1 MRIIKYQNATLVIDK
16 HFTLDEPVTNG
27 KKIKQINNV
36 KTLLHISD
44 INFLWYYAH
53 KRRTMQEST
62 TTITPSRELWG
73 SRLTLTVT
81 LALIYYSSLVRT
93 NASEPIDEP
102 DIKKMIERTLHVYHL
117 VIEHDTTRVV
127 PIEDSDPFT
136 MDHGLFAHLR

>member
-1 MRIIKYQNATLVIDK
+1 MRIIKYQNATLSLTN
-16 HFTLDEPVTNG
+16 FTLDEPVTNG

-102 DIKKMIERTLHVYHL
+102 DIKKMIERTLHVYYL
-117 VIEHDTTRVV
+117 VIDTTR
-127 PIEDSDPFT
+127 
-136 MDHGLFAHLR
+136 HGLYL

>member
-1 MRIIKYQNATLVIDK
+1 MRYKNKKGESVIQIYNNIRQVRVNFCRRCNEDHKIPKRDTVIDK

-81 LALIYYSSLVRT
+81 LALTLIYYSSLVRT

-102 DIKKMIERTLHVYHL
+102 DI
-117 VIEHDTTRVV
+117 
-127 PIEDSDPFT
+127 
-136 MDHGLFAHLR
+136 

>member
-1 MRIIKYQNATLVIDK
+1 
-16 HFTLDEPVTNG
+16 
-27 KKIKQINNV
+27 
-36 KTLLHISD
+36 
-44 INFLWYYAH
+44 
-53 KRRTMQEST
+53 MQEST

-81 LALIYYSSLVRT
+81 LALTLIYYSSLVRT

-102 DIKKMIERTLHVYHL
+102 DIKKMIERTLHVYYL
-117 VIEHDTTRVV
+117 VIDTTRVVV